1 MAHHSPLALMRSR
14 KFLPFFL
21 TQALG
26 AFNDNVFKNA
36 LLLLL
41 TFSAGSSLGMDI
53 NVLVNL
59 AAGLFIL
66 PFFLISPMAG
76 QIADKYE
83 KSAIIRWVKLGEVI
97 IMTLA
102 AVALIYDAY
111 AALLLLLLAM
121 GTQSAFFGPVKYAI
135 MPQHLNDRDLV
146 GGNALVEMGTFLA
159 ILAGTILAGVLSP
172 LSEASTWIAITV
184 VLLAVA
190 GYVASRG
197 IPEAAASNPG
207 LKIDWNPFTQ
217 LAEIWRQTRGNQAV
231 FQSILAISWFW
242 FLGASYLT
250 QFPNFTKDVLSAG
263 AGVVTLLLAVFS
275 VGIAIGSML
284 CERLSHGRVELG
296 IVPIGALGLTVFGA
310 DLYFASVALQLP
322 LAQAAGPEL
331 LHTISSLWG
340 VEGSGRLLVDLG
352 FIGLSGGLFIVP
364 LYALIQQRSAA
375 ERRAQVIAANNVL
388 NALFMVVSAVF
399 AIVCLSVLAL
409 SIPTYFLVLALIN
422 LLVSIYV
429 FRQVP
434 EFAFRFIIW
443 ILGHTIYRVR
453 TVGLDNLPEDGPA
466 LLVCNHVS
474 YADAVIIGGA
484 IYRPVRFVMDR
495 TIAGMPGMRWFFR
508 MAKTIPICSERADA
522 AVYQAAFAEIQA
534 CLEAG
539 EVVCIFPEGRLTTDG
554 EIAQFRKGVERIVA
568 TTPVPVVPMAL
579 QGLWGSV
586 FSHAGGTA
594 LTKLPR
600 RFWSKITLV
609 LAAPES
615 PEMATAERLQAR
627 VEALRGDLK

>member
-14 KFLPFFL
+14 QFLPFFL

-53 NVLVNL
+53 NVVVNL

-66 PFFLISPMAG
+66 PFFLVSPMAG

-83 KSAIIRWVKLGEVI
+83 KSAIIRWVKLGEVV
-97 IMTLA
+97 IMSLA
-102 AVALIYDAY
+102 AVALILDAY
-111 AALLLLLLAM
+111 LALLLLLLAM

-146 GGNALVEMGTFLA
+146 GGNALVELGTFLA

-172 LSEASTWIAITV
+172 LSAASTWIAITV
-184 VLLAVA
+184 VVLAVA
-190 GYVASRG
+190 GYIASRG

-207 LKIDWNPFTQ
+207 LNIDWNPFTQ
-217 LAEIWRQTRGNQAV
+217 LANIWRQTRRNPAV

-250 QFPNFTKDVLSAG
+250 QFPNFTKDVLSSG

-275 VGIAIGSML
+275 VGIAVGSLL
-284 CERLSHGRVELG
+284 CERLSRGRVELG
-296 IVPIGALGLTVFGA
+296 IVPIGAFGLTVFGA
-310 DLYFASVALQLP
+310 DLYFAALALQTT
-322 LAQAAGPEL
+322 LAEAADPEL
-331 LHTISSLWG
+331 LNTVASLWRSA
-340 VEGSGRLLVDLG
+340 GSGRLLADLG
-352 FIGLSGGLFIVP
+352 LIGLSGGLFIVP
-364 LYALIQQRSAA
+364 LYALIQQRSAPA
-375 ERRAQVIAANNVL
+375 QRAQVIAANNVL

-399 AIVCLSVLAL
+399 AIICLSIFAL
-409 SIPTYFLVLALIN
+409 SIPAYFLILALIN
-422 LLVSIYV
+422 LGVSIYV

-434 EFAFRFIIW
+434 EFVFRFIIW
-443 ILGHTIYRVR
+443 LLGHTIYRVR
-453 TVGLDNLPEDGPA
+453 TTGLDNLPEEGPA

-484 IYRPVRFVMDR
+484 IHRPVRFVMDR
-495 TIAGMPGMRWFFR
+495 TIAGLPGMRWFFR
-508 MAKTIPICSERADA
+508 MAKTIPICSERADP
-522 AVYQAAFAEIQA
+522 AVFNAAFADIRA

-539 EVVCIFPEGRLTTDG
+539 EVVCIFPEGRLTKDG
-554 EIAQFRKGVERIVA
+554 EIAPFRKGVERIIA
-568 TTPVPVVPMAL
+568 DTPVPVVPMAL

-600 RFWSKITLV
+600 RFWSRITLV
-609 LAAPES
+609 LGPPEQ
-615 PEMATAERLQAR
+615 PDRVTAEHLQTR
-627 VEALRGDLK
+627 VEDLRGSLK